1 MEGTV
6 LIIDTD
12 KNFCSLTMRLFADH
26 DFEAVTIE
34 DSEQGLSLLSKGK
47 YDVAIIDMSMET
59 FREKATAAITK
70 SRNGTAII
78 LLSECYRHDIECL
91 ARGLMPAFYFVKPV
105 DFADLYAVAVRISEI
120 KSRRKMQA
128 LQRMKYREGVLHE

>member
-12 KNFCSLTMRLFADH
+12 KDFCTSTMRSFADH

-34 DSEQGLSLLSKGK
+34 DSEKGLSLLSKGK
-47 YDVAIIDMSMET
+47 FDLAIIDMSIES
-59 FREKATAAITK
+59 FREKAAAITK

-78 LLSECYRHDIECL
+78 LISECYRHDIECL
-91 ARGLMPAFYFVKPV
+91 ARGLTPAFYFVKPV